1 MANSQNPNRG
11 HWNPAPVIDR
21 GAKPAPDNRSTDQGS
36 KSGSPK
42 GGRS

>member
-1 MANSQNPNRG
+1 MTNSQNPNRG

-21 GAKPAPDNRSTDQGS
+21 KTPAPDNRTDQGS

>member
-1 MANSQNPNRG
+1 MTNSQNPNRG
-11 HWNPAPVIDR
+11 HWNPAPVINR
-21 GAKPAPDNRSTDQGS
+21 KAPTPDNRTDQGS